1 MVGGDLLNLLMEN
14 DTFDEEMTR
23 FYVAEMVLALEEI
36 HKLGYVH
43 HSIKPDNFLFD
54 KEGISRL
61 VILGFLQIY
70 IGHTIRGITSRSA
83 LRY

>member
-1 MVGGDLLNLLMEN
+1 MVGGDLLNLLMES

-54 KEGISRL
+54 KDGHIKISDFGL
-61 VILGFLQIY
+61 STDL
-70 IGHTIRGITSRSA
+70 HWTHDT
-83 LRY
+83 RYYEPQGRT